1 MCGLCGTFGSADH
14 WTDGVGEAGAQAGT
28 LFPAA
33 ERRRRASVANE
44 ALGFYGLKLMEWSN
58 RFTLTGRTGK
68 SAVVDQFG
76 AIWAEA
82 ERMTGRVCDPLD
94 PAVIEA
100 MEARHG
106 TGDRG

>member
-14 WTDGVGEAGAQAGT
+14 WTDGVGAAGT
-28 LFPAA
+28 SFPAA
-33 ERRRRASVANE
+33 ERRRRAGVANE
-44 ALGFYGLKLMEWSN
+44 VLGIYGLKLMEWSN

-100 MEARHG
+100 MEARRG
-106 TGDRG
+106 TGDWG

>member
-1 MCGLCGTFGSADH
+1 MCGLCGTFGAADH
-14 WTDGVGEAGAQAGT
+14 WTDGLSQAGALSAS
-28 LFPAA
+28 A

-44 ALGFYGLKLMEWSN
+44 ALGYYGLKLTEWSN

-82 ERMTGRVCDPLD
+82 ERLTGRACDPLD
-94 PAVIEA
+94 LSVIEA
-100 MEARHG
+100 MEARHRA
-106 TGDRG
+106 GDRG